1 MFKDWLSEQK
11 VEMAELERMRMEADE
26 DDQLVGPQLP
36 DQYRAGGGGSN
47 YGGALRPGEGERWV
61 WVPGVRESR
70 TDWR

>member
-1 MFKDWLSEQK
+1 
-11 VEMAELERMRMEADE
+11 MAELERMRMEADE

-61 WVPGVRESR
+61 QGFRPWEQGKCIRLYM
-70 TDWR
+70 